1 MNFTGIID
9 SVVSALSASLGCNV
23 GYISAE
29 RGSDDRVAVVRPANL
44 SITKGLLNNCLL
56 SYDVALPVSY
66 SFRVRNKLD
75 NYKTEMERFI
85 GAMTVVASLPG
96 VVRVSVDVPELDQE
110 DEMMTINGSVTMS
123 GQY

>member
-9 SVVSALSASLGCNV
+9 SVVSALSASLDCSV

-29 RGSDDRVAVVRPANL
+29 RSMGDRVAVVRPANY
-44 SITKGLLNNCLL
+44 SITKGLMNNCLL
-56 SYDVALPVSY
+56 SYDVSLPVSY
-66 SFRVRNKLD
+66 SFRVNNKLD

-85 GAMTVVASLPG
+85 SALTAVAALPG
-96 VVRVSVDVPELDQE
+96 VVRVSVDGVDLDQE
-110 DEMMTINGSVTMS
+110 DEVMNINGSITMS